1 MIDFCLG
8 LIRVSDSGDTN
19 KRAKILSENRIQLQ
33 SIFIISKRTFKVSRS
48 YREGSFLNLRS

>member
-33 SIFIISKRTFKVSRS
+33 SGL
-48 YREGSFLNLRS
+48 YLLFLKEHLKYLEVTGKAAFLI